1 MGVPGTALADA
12 TAAAAPALSEAL
24 PQQVV
29 TTPAADELIARLR
42 AKHGPLM
49 FHQSGG
55 CCDGSS
61 PMCYPLGD
69 FLVGDSDLLLAT
81 LGEPEPS
88 NLRRADPQS
97 AAPHSADLRPSPTA
111 PGVPFYMSR
120 IQFEYWKHTQL
131 ILDVVP
137 GRGGMFSLDG
147 PEGLRFLI
155 RSRVFTDAEIA
166 ALKVAGRV

>member
-1 MGVPGTALADA
+1 MGVPGTAIADA
-12 TAAAAPALSEAL
+12 TAAAAPVLSEAL

-29 TTPAADELIARLR
+29 TTPAANELIARLR

-69 FLVGDSDLLLAT
+69 FLTGDSDVLLAT
-81 LGEPEPS
+81 LE
-88 NLRRADPQS
+88 D
-97 AAPHSADLRPSPTA
+97 
-111 PGVPFYMSR
+111 VPFYMSR
-120 IQFEYWKHTQL
+120 SQFEYWKHTQL

-166 ALKVAGRV
+166 ALRSAGRI

>member
-1 MGVPGTALADA
+1 MGVLE
-12 TAAAAPALSEAL
+12 TAAAASTAATAQKSGGLKTEAL

-29 TTPAADELIARLR
+29 TTPAAVALIETLR
-42 AKHGPLM
+42 AKHGPVM

-61 PMCYPLGD
+61 PMCYPLGE
-69 FLVGDSDLLLAT
+69 FMTGDSDVLLAT
-81 LGEPEPS
+81 VEG
-88 NLRRADPQS
+88 A
-97 AAPHSADLRPSPTA
+97 
-111 PGVPFYMSR
+111 PFYMSKS
-120 IQFEYWKHTQL
+120 QFEYWKHTQL

-155 RSRVFTDAEIA
+155 RSRVFTDAEIT
-166 ALKVAGRV
+166 ALRAAGRI